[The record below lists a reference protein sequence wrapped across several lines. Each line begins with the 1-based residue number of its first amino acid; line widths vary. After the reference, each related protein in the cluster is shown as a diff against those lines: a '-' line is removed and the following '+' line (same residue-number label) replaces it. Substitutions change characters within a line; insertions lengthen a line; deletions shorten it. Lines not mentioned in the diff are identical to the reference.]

1 MEDKE
6 KQGFGDQCCWS
17 LEKVASRFRINHK
30 SRFFVAGVAVLC
42 LVAATVTVLLWRQ
55 ALLPDRFARVEKG
68 VLYRSGQP
76 NGPMLKRLFRDYGI
90 KTVVNLRGVQET
102 ALDPEANGYADVA
115 KNGNLKMIYLPL
127 TTNHAECAKEFLA
140 IMADK
145 THWPV
150 LVHCAGG
157 KERTGMMVAVYRL
170 SVDGWSFDRTFKEMK
185 SFGYPVSDKNQDRTQ
200 FVREYAGRVN
210 RDRPRLQN

>member
-6 KQGFGDQCCWS
+6 NQGSGDPCCLS
-17 LEKVASRFRINHK
+17 LKKVASRFRINYK
-30 SRFFVAGVAVLC
+30 SRFFAAGVVVIC
-42 LVAATVTVLLWRQ
+42 LVAAMVTVLQWRKAQ
-55 ALLPDRFARVEKG
+55 LPCRFARVEKS

-76 NGPMLKRLFRDYGI
+76 NGLMLERLFRDYGI

-102 ALDPEANGYADVA
+102 VLDPEANGYTDAVERYH
-115 KNGNLKMIYLPL
+115 LKMIYLPL
-127 TTNHAECAKEFLA
+127 STNHAECAKEFLA
-140 IMADK
+140 ILADK
-145 THWPV
+145 ANLPA

-200 FVREYAGRVN
+200 FVREYAERVN
-210 RDRPRLQN
+210 SARPHPQN